1 MSVDISRE
9 SRLPESPLAFAALMG
24 SGVAWGL
31 IWIPLKFFAAL
42 GLTGQMLAL
51 TAYALVGLAALP
63 LIWRERAAWR
73 SEWHLLLLIGLFFGW
88 ANIAF
93 TTALMTGSVLRAMLL
108 FYLLP
113 AWGALGGTF
122 IMHERLNFRR
132 ILAVALSL
140 GGVFVIM
147 GGAEVFRQLPTMAD
161 AMALSSGFCYTAA
174 GIANRQARRIPLVS
188 RTLVSFVGCAL
199 LAAMVA
205 LAFSTPALP
214 PISGT
219 TWVLLLLFACVWLL
233 GGTLLT
239 TYGVTRVEVS
249 RAAILQVMELL
260 VAVISAMLIGG
271 ESMGVKEWIGA
282 AMIVAATVLE
292 ATNSNGQAAA
302 DGVKVAGETV

>member
-1 MSVDISRE
+1 MSIDIARE
-9 SRLPESPLAFAALMG
+9 SHLPESPLAFVALMG

-51 TAYALVGLAALP
+51 TAYALLGLAALP

-73 SEWHLLLLIGLFFGW
+73 GEWHLLLLIALFFGW
-88 ANIAF
+88 ANISF

-113 AWGALGGTF
+113 AWGALGGAF

-132 ILAVALSL
+132 MLAVALSL
-140 GGVFVIM
+140 GGVLIIM

-174 GIANRQARRIPLVS
+174 GIANRKACRIPLAS
-188 RTLVSFVGCAL
+188 RTLAPFVGGAL

-205 LAFSTPALP
+205 LIFSMPALP
-214 PISGT
+214 PVAGT
-219 TWVLLLLFACVWLL
+219 TWVLLLLFAGIWLL

-271 ESMGVKEWIGA
+271 ESMGLKEWIGA
-282 AMIVAATVLE
+282 AMIVAATLLE
-292 ATNSNGQAAA
+292 AINSNGPAVAEA
-302 DGVKVAGETV
+302 VKIPGEKA